1 MAKKYEEWLKQADY
15 DINTA
20 EYMFDGGR
28 YFYAVFMCHLSIE
41 KALKGLYLERLKE
54 MSPKVHNLIYLLNKS
69 GVKPPETIGRFL
81 VTLNE
86 ASVVTRYP
94 DNIEKLQRDYT
105 KDVVMD
111 IVSKSKEV
119 LRWIKTQF

>member
-1 MAKKYEEWLKQADY
+1 MAKEYEEWLKQADY
-15 DINTA
+15 DISTA
-20 EYMFDGGR
+20 EFMFGGGR

-41 KALKGLYLERLKE
+41 KALKGVYLERLKE
-54 MSPKVHNLIYLLNKS
+54 VPPKVHNLIYLLNKA
-69 GVKPPETIGRFL
+69 GIKPPETIGRFL
-81 VTLNE
+81 VKLNE